1 MALTATEEALVRQLL
16 DQQAAI
22 LSLAGNEATI
32 TSKLGAT
39 KVTLSDLVAATGMN
53 LTDIFLVRQG
63 TNDKSL
69 TYQKLMEELLGDF
82 DLSPYAKLAV
92 PQTFTKAQR
101 GDVVAL
107 PATAGNVAFD
117 WAIANNFSGQ
127 VTGNVTFVNGF
138 TNAAEGQS
146 GVIKVLQGASVLYNW
161 AFGTNWKYVGGS
173 TAIPAQTQTL
183 GAKDEIVYYIE
194 DDLTVSFAVRSN
206 VS

>member
-53 LTDIFLVRQG
+53 LTDLFLVRQG

-82 DLSPYAKLAV
+82 DLSAYAKLAV
-92 PQTFTKAQR
+92 AQSFTAAQR
-101 GDVVAL
+101 GEEEAL
-107 PATAGNVAFD
+107 PATTGTVTLDLALS
-117 WAIANNFSGQ
+117 NNFGGTL
-127 VTGNVTFVNGF
+127 TGNITLANPTNIVPGQAGVLRIVNGA
-138 TNAAEGQS
+138 TPYTIAYGAYWKSTGGTLPALTATASAVDLLPYYVETATRIWIGT
-146 GVIKVLQGASVLYNW
+146 QGDS
-161 AFGTNWKYVGGS
+161 K
-173 TAIPAQTQTL
+173 
-183 GAKDEIVYYIE
+183 
-194 DDLTVSFAVRSN
+194 
-206 VS
+206 